1 MATRRGSDVG
11 SVRMLSSTDQTQA
24 TPMARERGGGMA
36 THPECR
42 GTGTCRN
49 ASDRIVLGRLT
60 NRSARSGPVG
70 GAAGPRQRTSGRRSR
85 HQTAQRRR
93 WRGRGGAG
101 QRDAS
106 CCPIA
111 GERSVE
117 SAGNVPVWLD
127 RFAGIAGARVVAFL
141 VVEVGRELCMR
152 VKVKLPCW
160 PNPRQAGLQMPSMEP
175 KLAAAAVLLW
185 LKLRVLILSGQL
197 PLAAVARSAENL
209 TLASELHRRV
219 CSCPAI
225 SRASSRPFS
234 DLRPPPVFGCRAV
247 LSRVGPNA
255 SRTAAGAPPAGC
267 CQQWPTLQR
276 RSAHHDDGD
285 GPREPLR
292 PPPHHLAS
300 RRQCRR
306 PGQALCLGQ
315 VAGRLQAQVQ
325 EDNSQEDGRQENR
338 RYVLFLVPCVVD
350 GSCSSTRHAT
360 HGIFES
366 DTRHGIG

>member
-1 MATRRGSDVG
+1 
-11 SVRMLSSTDQTQA
+11 
-24 TPMARERGGGMA
+24 MA

-49 ASDRIVLGRLT
+49 ASERIVLGRLT

-141 VVEVGRELCMR
+141 VVEVGRELCMQ

-175 KLAAAAVLLW
+175 KLPAAAVLLW
-185 LKLRVLILSGQL
+185 LNSVEMLRALILSGPL

-219 CSCPAI
+219 FLVPR
-225 SRASSRPFS
+225 SRAPALAHPPTS
-234 DLRPPPVFGCRAV
+234 DLRPSSAAAWCSRESDPMHLARLQGPLQRAAASSGRPFSAV
-247 LSRVGPNA
+247 LRTTTTATALENA
-255 SRTAAGAPPAGC
+255 FARLRITSPAAANA
-267 CQQWPTLQR
+267 
-276 RSAHHDDGD
+276 A
-285 GPREPLR
+285 
-292 PPPHHLAS
+292 
-300 RRQCRR
+300 
-306 PGQALCLGQ
+306 
-315 VAGRLQAQVQ
+315 VQ
-325 EDNSQEDGRQENR
+325 GR
-338 RYVLFLVPCVVD
+338 RYASVKSQGAYRLKSKKTIAKKM
-350 GSCSSTRHAT
+350 GAKKTGGMSCSSSPASSTAAAALRATRHTASSSRT
-360 HGIFES
+360 HA
-366 DTRHGIG
+366 IGLDAGPVRDFALLIHSFAR